1 MGAILRSENAA
12 PDHGPGRW
20 VRSVA
25 ILIFLNTL
33 AAAPGWT
40 VAAWQIPVQRPRPSR
55 PASAASAKNAL
66 EAIRR
71 VLDEQVAA
79 WNRGD
84 LDGFMRGYW
93 KSDHLTFFSDGTVF
107 RGWQATRERYRRT
120 YQSEGKEMGQL
131 EFSDLQI
138 EQLGPRAA
146 SVTGRFRLRRS
157 TGESRGLF
165 TLIFRQTEEG
175 WKIVHDHTSTAP

>member
-1 MGAILRSENAA
+1 MGATLRSETGF
-12 PDHGPGRW
+12 PDHGPRQRM
-20 VRSVA
+20 RSVV
-25 ILIFLNTL
+25 IVIFLNAVT
-33 AAAPGWT
+33 AALGWM
-40 VAAWQIPVQRPRPSR
+40 VAAGQIPERPERQASD
-55 PASAASAKNAL
+55 PASARNVL
-66 EAIRR
+66 GTIRR

-84 LDGFMRGYW
+84 LEGFMGGYW
-93 KSDHLTFFSDGTVF
+93 KSDHLTFFSGGTVL

-120 YQSEGKEMGQL
+120 YQSEGKEMGRL

-138 EQLGPRAA
+138 ERLGPRAA
-146 SVTGRFRLRRS
+146 FVTGRFLLRRS

-165 TLIFRQTEEG
+165 TLIFRQTEQG

>member
-1 MGAILRSENAA
+1 MGATLRSEDGF
-12 PDHGPGRW
+12 PDHGQRQW
-20 VRSVA
+20 ARSVVIV
-25 ILIFLNTL
+25 ILLT
-33 AAAPGWT
+33 AATAAPEWT
-40 VAAWQIPVQRPRPSR
+40 VAARHVPLQRTGRQ
-55 PASAASAKNAL
+55 ASDAASARNAL
-66 EAIRR
+66 GAIRR

-93 KSDHLTFFSDGTVF
+93 TSDHLTFFSGGTVL
-107 RGWQATRERYRRT
+107 RGWQATRERYRRA

-138 EQLGPRAA
+138 ERLGPRAA

-175 WKIVHDHTSTAP
+175 WKIVHDHTSPAP